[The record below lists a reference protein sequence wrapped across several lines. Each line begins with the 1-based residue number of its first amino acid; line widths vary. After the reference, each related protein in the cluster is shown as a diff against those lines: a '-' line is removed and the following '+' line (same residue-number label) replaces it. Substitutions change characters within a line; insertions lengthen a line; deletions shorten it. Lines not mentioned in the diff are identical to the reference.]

1 MRLVSRRL
9 THIVAA
15 AFILLGASV
24 AHGDEVTRWNA
35 ILETTVAST
44 PHFFQSRSAAI
55 VHLAVFEAVN
65 AILGDYEPYL
75 GTVAAHPW
83 ASPEA
88 ATVAAAHRALVAL
101 HPEREAQLD
110 AERAQSL
117 AAIPDGPAKEA
128 GIAAGEMAAD
138 AMLARRADDGAN
150 AVVPY
155 TPTISPGRW
164 RPSPPDFRPAAF
176 TQWGQVTRFAIDNSG
191 RFRLGPP
198 PQIHTGK
205 YAQDY
210 NEVKALGG
218 VTSTMRSGDRADVAR
233 FYAAALPMPL
243 WPAAARQASA
253 AQGKTLSEN
262 AREFAWLAMAVVDS
276 LIASMKM
283 KYHYSFWRPATA
295 IREGETDGNPRT
307 VPDGAWESFVFT
319 PPYPSY
325 PGNHAS
331 AAGAARAVLEHVYG
345 RDGHSIVLTSQA
357 VPGVVL
363 RYTSW
368 EQITDDIDDARIYG
382 GVHFRFD
389 QDSGARLGR
398 QVGGYVT
405 CRAQSSVTPTQPE
418 RSPCERGS
426 TLSRP

>member
-1 MRLVSRRL
+1 MNFVRTRLPL
-9 THIVAA
+9 IVAA
-15 AFILLGASV
+15 SLMLPVASV
-24 AHGDEVTRWNA
+24 AYADEVTNWNA
-35 ILETTVAST
+35 ILERTVAPT
-44 PHFFQSRSAAI
+44 PHFLQSRSAAI
-55 VHLAVFEAVN
+55 VQLAVFEAVN
-65 AILGDYEPYL
+65 AIVGDYEPYL
-75 GTVAAHPW
+75 GTVDAPTW

-88 ATVAAAHRALVAL
+88 ATVAAAHRTLVAL
-101 HPEREAQLD
+101 HPEATAMLN
-110 AERAQSL
+110 AERADSL
-117 AAIPDGPAKEA
+117 TAIPDGPAKDA
-128 GIAAGEMAAD
+128 GIAAGETAAD
-138 AMLARRADDGAN
+138 AILSLRANDGWN
-150 AVVPY
+150 IVVPY
-155 TPTISPGRW
+155 TPLTDPGHW
-164 RPSPPDFRPAAF
+164 RPTPPDFRPAAF
-176 TQWGQVTRFAIDNSG
+176 VGWGDVAPFAIRDSA
-191 RFRLGPP
+191 RFRLDPP
-198 PQIHTGK
+198 PLLHTAK
-205 YAQDY
+205 YAEDY
-210 NEVKALGG
+210 EEVNGLGG
-218 VTSTMRSGDRADVAR
+218 VISTSRPADRADVAR
-233 FYAAALPMPL
+233 FYAAVLPMPL

-398 QVGGYVT
+398 QVGGYVLQNT
-405 CRAQSSVTPTQPE
+405 LRSVPG
-418 RSPCERGS
+418 R
-426 TLSRP
+426 